1 MIFTSKRRTKQTE
14 SGTLRC
20 DTIDIFLV
28 RLLLLLLLLQ
38 ERDFLLD
45 VVVEAYQRRA
55 SQRAA
60 INAMPLYPT
69 EGMLWDTT
77 QIPTGRLPLQLAYMT
92 HDCACRVVLCK
103 YVYDDVGVGVHV
115 SRGSACILCR
125 TGTLLVKT

>member
-1 MIFTSKRRTKQTE
+1 MH
-14 SGTLRC
+14 
-20 DTIDIFLV
+20 
-28 RLLLLLLLLQ
+28 LLTPPPYCCCCSVQ

-77 QIPTGRLPLQLAYMT
+77 QIPTGELRLRPLQAT
-92 HDCACRVVLCK
+92 
-103 YVYDDVGVGVHV
+103 
-115 SRGSACILCR
+115 
-125 TGTLLVKT
+125 